1 MLAGGDVLEDINRLS
16 GNYEG
21 TSFSSLFFL
30 KFCAQCGARSQD
42 PKIKSHVL
50 PSQPGAPSFSY
61 LSCTASRY

>member
-21 TSFSSLFFL
+21 TSFSSLFFF

-42 PKIKSHVL
+42 PKIKFYRL
-50 PSQPGAPSFSY
+50 SQPGAPRFSY
-61 LSCTASRY
+61 LSWTASRY